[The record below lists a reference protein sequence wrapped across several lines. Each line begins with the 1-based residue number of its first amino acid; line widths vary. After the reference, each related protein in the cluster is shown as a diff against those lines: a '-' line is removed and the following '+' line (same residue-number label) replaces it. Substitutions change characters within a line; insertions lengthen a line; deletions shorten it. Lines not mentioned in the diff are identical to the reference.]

1 MMGKAERAIDASGE
15 RDLDLSRYLP
25 QMLNR
30 LAARM
35 NERLAEELATIDL
48 PIAHWRILAILNWR
62 GPCTLKELR
71 EWTVIDLS
79 TASRAVKR
87 LEEEGYVMRDRQM
100 RDKRSRLIQLTEA
113 GKSRYREGWTIVSG
127 FHAHVFADL
136 SPVEHEKLLDALN
149 DALQRLERSVWSG

>member
-1 MMGKAERAIDASGE
+1 MGRTEGDMAEPAEAT
-15 RDLDLSRYLP
+15 LDLSRYLP

-62 GPCTLKELR
+62 GACTLTELR

-87 LEEEGYVMRDRQM
+87 LEEGGYVIRDRQT
-100 RDKRSRLIQLTEA
+100 RDKRARRIQLTAA
-113 GKSRYREGWTIVSG
+113 GKARYIEGWTIVSG
-127 FHAHVFADL
+127 FHAHVFADTT
-136 SPVEHEKLLDALN
+136 PADRERMLDLMAG
-149 DALQRLERSVWSG
+149 ALQRLDRSVWSD

>member
-1 MMGKAERAIDASGE
+1 MGRTE
-15 RDLDLSRYLP
+15 RDMAEPADATLDLSRYLP

-48 PIAHWRILAILNWR
+48 PLAHWRILAILNWR
-62 GPCTLKELR
+62 GACTLTEIR

-87 LEEEGYVMRDRQM
+87 LEEGGYVTRDRQT
-100 RDKRSRLIQLTEA
+100 RDRRARRIQLTAA
-113 GKSRYREGWTIVSG
+113 GKARYAEGWTIVSG
-127 FHAHVFADL
+127 FHAHVFADVA
-136 SPVEHEKLLDALN
+136 PHERERMLDLMAG
-149 DALQRLERSVWSG
+149 ALQRLDRSVWSR